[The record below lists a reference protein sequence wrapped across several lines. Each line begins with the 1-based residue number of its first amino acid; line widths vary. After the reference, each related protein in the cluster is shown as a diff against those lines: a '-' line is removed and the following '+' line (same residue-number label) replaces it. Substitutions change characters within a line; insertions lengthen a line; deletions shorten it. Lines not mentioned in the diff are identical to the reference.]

1 MTTLAE
7 KPAVRGLEWLL
18 LIFGVAALYV
28 PTVAHLAMGLWKE
41 DDQMH
46 GPIILAVVLYLFWT
60 LRHDIDAAPVAPRR
74 ALGWALF
81 VPGLLFYILGRSQ
94 DIIIFELGSLIWI
107 LPALLLMLRGTR
119 ALRIAWFPIFF
130 VIFMIPWPGPVV
142 DLLTLP
148 MKTFV
153 SWATEHILYALGY
166 PISRSGVIL
175 YLGQYQLLVADACAG
190 LHTLFSLEAMG
201 LFYLH
206 ITRRESWLRNT
217 LIALLIVPISLTANT
232 IRVLSLCLIT
242 YHFGDE
248 AGQGFLHGFAGMV
261 LFLSALVLIMALD
274 ALIQWAVNRRGGEAA
289 KPAQRTGPASISAE
303 GGRGHGTGGAFLG
316 AALATALLMAIA
328 SGSALALRPTHKLAD
343 DGPKVDLEAMIPKQF
358 GNWRINDSIRLV
370 LPAPDV
376 QARLDKIYNQTLAR
390 AYVNDEGQMI
400 MLAIAYGGDQSDTMQ
415 VHLPEVCY
423 ASQGFEISRASI
435 DRIATDYGVIPI
447 KRLLT
452 KLNERIEPITY
463 WITVGDE
470 VVNAGYMRKLAQL
483 RHGLGGSVPD
493 GMLVRVSSFGDGGAE
508 AYRLQEAF
516 LRDMLAAL
524 APQDRK
530 RIAGQ
535 PERG

>member
-274 ALIQWAVNRRGGEAA
+274 ALIQWAVNRREA
-289 KPAQRTGPASISAE
+289 RFSD
-303 GGRGHGTGGAFLG
+303 HG
-316 AALATALLMAIA
+316 AA
-328 SGSALALRPTHKLAD
+328 
-343 DGPKVDLEAMIPKQF
+343 
-358 GNWRINDSIRLV
+358 
-370 LPAPDV
+370 
-376 QARLDKIYNQTLAR
+376 
-390 AYVNDEGQMI
+390 
-400 MLAIAYGGDQSDTMQ
+400 
-415 VHLPEVCY
+415 
-423 ASQGFEISRASI
+423 
-435 DRIATDYGVIPI
+435 
-447 KRLLT
+447 
-452 KLNERIEPITY
+452 
-463 WITVGDE
+463 
-470 VVNAGYMRKLAQL
+470 
-483 RHGLGGSVPD
+483 
-493 GMLVRVSSFGDGGAE
+493 
-508 AYRLQEAF
+508 
-516 LRDMLAAL
+516 
-524 APQDRK
+524 
-530 RIAGQ
+530 
-535 PERG
+535 